1 MRRREVL
8 KLFTAAALS
17 GVAPYLPAARPTA
30 TSFTTSAASA
40 MRGVL
45 HMTDTHAQLDPVHF
59 REPSVNL
66 GIGAMAGK
74 PPHLVGKAFLKHF
87 GIAPEAASRT
97 PSPISTS
104 PRPRTAMAGS
114 AVSPISRR

>member
-17 GVAPYLPAARPTA
+17 GVVPCGIGRAAEADDLYGIGKFGNAR
-30 TSFTTSAASA
+30 
-40 MRGVL
+40 VL
-45 HMTDTHAQLDPVHF
+45 HMTDTHAQLTPVHF

-66 GIGAMAGK
+66 GVGDHGRPAAASGRRRLSQIFRHRAERAG
-74 PPHLVGKAFLKHF
+74 
-87 GIAPEAASRT
+87 SRT
-97 PSPISTS
+97 PSPISIS

-114 AVSPISRR
+114 AASPI